1 MLKVGLLGA
10 GHLGKIHL
18 RLLAAS
24 PHYELVGFYDPDPAN
39 AAAVELE
46 SGVKAFPDM
55 DSLLDAVEVADIVT
69 PTLYHYKCA
78 CKAIEKGCHVFLE
91 KPVTTTL
98 EQAEDLI
105 RRLHEKGLKGQ
116 VGHVERFNP
125 AFTAVRPYIQ
135 RPAFIEAH
143 RLAEFNPRG
152 TDVPVVLDLMIH
164 DLDAILTLVDSP
176 VRSLT
181 ASGAC
186 VIDTT
191 PDIANAR
198 IEFENGCVANVTSS
212 RISMKNMRKT
222 RIFQQDAYITID
234 FLKKES
240 EILRIHD
247 APADPDPYAMILTNA
262 QGVSKQI
269 AFEKPDVQAN
279 NAILDELDSF
289 ARAIE
294 NDSIPPVTLEQ
305 GAAALKVALEIV
317 RDIERH
323 AERVKAARQNT
334 PER

>member
-1 MLKVGLLGA
+1 M
-10 GHLGKIHL
+10 
-18 RLLAAS
+18 
-24 PHYELVGFYDPDPAN
+24 
-39 AAAVELE
+39 
-46 SGVKAFPDM
+46 
-55 DSLLDAVEVADIVT
+55 
-69 PTLYHYKCA
+69 
-78 CKAIEKGCHVFLE
+78 
-91 KPVTTTL
+91 
-98 EQAEDLI
+98 
-105 RRLHEKGLKGQ
+105 
-116 VGHVERFNP
+116 ERFNP

-269 AFEKPDVQAN
+269 AFEKPNVQAN

>member
-1 MLKVGLLGA
+1 M
-10 GHLGKIHL
+10 
-18 RLLAAS
+18 
-24 PHYELVGFYDPDPAN
+24 
-39 AAAVELE
+39 
-46 SGVKAFPDM
+46 
-55 DSLLDAVEVADIVT
+55 
-69 PTLYHYKCA
+69 
-78 CKAIEKGCHVFLE
+78 
-91 KPVTTTL
+91 
-98 EQAEDLI
+98 
-105 RRLHEKGLKGQ
+105 
-116 VGHVERFNP
+116 
-125 AFTAVRPYIQ
+125 
-135 RPAFIEAH
+135 
-143 RLAEFNPRG
+143 
-152 TDVPVVLDLMIH
+152 
-164 DLDAILTLVDSP
+164 
-176 VRSLT
+176 
-181 ASGAC
+181 
-186 VIDTT
+186 IDTT

-279 NAILDELDSF
+279 NAILDELNSF

-334 PER
+334 NER